1 MRLSAFFQVSTTP
14 GRRHP
19 VMAGSGSATPAI
31 SKRILTCR
39 QTTWDE
45 SPSGGGGHRAGRRA
59 RSGRRASHREPSDA
73 EAWIVVPMYQPR
85 PHRLNPWCRPCGAVC
100 RGIGAPRGSDPL
112 VLSLPARGFNAWVC
126 WESWRASAKQYG
138 IPATRSWTSSATSGA
153 VVDGVG
159 AVAGFIERVGK
170 SAHLDDVIE
179 VGEQLGGW
187 AERVGL
193 NKFLRAADSPILD
206 GGQVV
211 IAGMKLTTGI
221 GEPEHGDRFG
231 RGGARFHD
239 AGTTLRSAQP
249 TASWSGE
256 GADSYA
262 AQNIQQTART
272 KAIAAVD
279 HEVHRVIAE
288 EAFQVGFHRD
298 HLDDWSNFLAD
309 FGLVT
314 FALGLIPGVGQELKA
329 AAELHAVLA
338 AVISSSTELHQMS
351 SEAEANAANL
361 QQLVARYENVAQTA
375 NLSPTGADPGPPP
388 PPPPPQPSA
397 PPEQS
402 PTGGPHDQQPGNGPA
417 TSPTPTPTPP
427 APMPAPSGP
436 VRSAPSMPA
445 AGGSGSGGGAGSPIE
460 RWTSRSAS
468 VDMPAPAEVP
478 TRTASGSTG
487 APPSSGAL
495 PGVSGGITA
504 QPDGGGRSSTG
515 GVRCPVGP
523 HQGRS
528 AGGHAARGREAGR
541 GAWPHGEEGEDDKDN
556 DGEPDSEEDLNEDLD
571 GDGKP
576 DADHEEKAGA
586 HEDTPKKDQPAA
598 AAGGVDGGRAPVH
611 IEMDVDTEQL
621 LTPMTV
627 TVDSYG
633 RVGQPSS
640 AFFWRYPGQ
649 RRRRSSDRS
658 PGPSCVEVI
667 RRRGPAGPA
676 PRRSPARPRRPRRR

>member
-1 MRLSAFFQVSTTP
+1 MGLLGKLESFGKAV
-14 GRRHP
+14 
-19 VMAGSGSATPAI
+19 
-31 SKRILTCR
+31 
-39 QTTWDE
+39 WDTGNE
-45 SPSGGGGHRAGRRA
+45 
-59 RSGRRASHREPSDA
+59 
-73 EAWIVVPMYQPR
+73 VVD
-85 PHRLNPWCRPCGAVC
+85 V
-100 RGIGAPRGSDPL
+100 IGD
-112 VLSLPARGFNAWVC
+112 V
-126 WESWRASAKQYG
+126 
-138 IPATRSWTSSATSGA
+138 GA
-153 VVDGVG
+153 VVEGVG

-179 VGEQLGGW
+179 VGERLGGW

-262 AQNIQQTART
+262 AQNVQQTART

-314 FALGLIPGVGQELKA
+314 FAMGLIPGVGQELKA
-329 AAELHAVLA
+329 AAELQAVLA
-338 AVISSSTELHQMS
+338 AVMSSSTELYQMS
-351 SEAEANAANL
+351 SEAEANAAKL

-375 NLSPTGADPGPPP
+375 NLSPTGVDPGPPP

-402 PTGGPHDQQPGNGPA
+402 PTDGPHDQQPGNGPA
-417 TSPTPTPTPP
+417 TSPTPTPSPP

-445 AGGSGSGGGAGSPIE
+445 AGGSGSGGGAGSP
-460 RWTSRSAS
+460 TSGGRPAAPS
-468 VDMPAPAEVP
+468 VDMPASPEVP

-487 APPSSGAL
+487 APPAAGAL
-495 PGVSGGITA
+495 PGVSGGMPPSPMGA
-504 QPDGGGRSSTG
+504 GAAPPAAS
-515 GVRCPVGP
+515 GVPVALIKEAV
-523 HQGRS
+523 Q
-528 AGGHAARGREAGR
+528 AAMQREAEKQAEAR
-541 GAWPHGEEGEDDKDN
+541 KSDGEEDADDKDK
-556 DGEPDSEEDLNEDLD
+556 DGKPDAEKDLEKDKD

-576 DADHEEKAGA
+576 DADHEEKVEAD
-586 HEDTPKKDQPAA
+586 EKDQPAA

-611 IEMDVDTEQL
+611 IEMDIDTEQL

-627 TVDSYG
+627 TLDRENPIGS
-633 RVGQPSS
+633 PPAS
-640 AFFWRYPGQ
+640 AT
-649 RRRRSSDRS
+649 
-658 PGPSCVEVI
+658 
-667 RRRGPAGPA
+667 
-676 PRRSPARPRRPRRR
+676 

>member
-1 MRLSAFFQVSTTP
+1 MGLLGKLESFGKAV
-14 GRRHP
+14 
-19 VMAGSGSATPAI
+19 
-31 SKRILTCR
+31 
-39 QTTWDE
+39 WDTGNE
-45 SPSGGGGHRAGRRA
+45 
-59 RSGRRASHREPSDA
+59 
-73 EAWIVVPMYQPR
+73 VVD
-85 PHRLNPWCRPCGAVC
+85 V
-100 RGIGAPRGSDPL
+100 IGD
-112 VLSLPARGFNAWVC
+112 V
-126 WESWRASAKQYG
+126 
-138 IPATRSWTSSATSGA
+138 GA
-153 VVDGVG
+153 VVEGVG

-179 VGEQLGGW
+179 VGERLGGW

-262 AQNIQQTART
+262 AQNVQQTART

-314 FALGLIPGVGQELKA
+314 FAMGLIPGVGQELKA
-329 AAELHAVLA
+329 AAELQAVLA
-338 AVISSSTELHQMS
+338 AVISSSTELYQMS
-351 SEAEANAANL
+351 SEAEANAAKL
-361 QQLVARYENVAQTA
+361 QQLVARYQNVAQTA
-375 NLSPTGADPGPPP
+375 NLSPTGVDPGPPP

-402 PTGGPHDQQPGNGPA
+402 PTDGPRDQQPGNGPA
-417 TSPTPTPTPP
+417 TSPTPTPSPP
-427 APMPAPSGP
+427 ARMPAPSGP

-445 AGGSGSGGGAGSPIE
+445 AGGSGSGGGAGSP
-460 RWTSRSAS
+460 TSGGRPAAPS
-468 VDMPAPAEVP
+468 VDMAASPEVP

-487 APPSSGAL
+487 APPRRGCPARSFGRHA
-495 PGVSGGITA
+495 A
-504 QPDGGGRSSTG
+504 EPDGGGRRSTG
-515 GVRCPVGP
+515 GVRCPGGP
-523 HQGRS
+523 HQGGS

-541 GAWPHGEEGEDDKDN
+541 GA
-556 DGEPDSEEDLNEDLD
+556 
-571 GDGKP
+571 
-576 DADHEEKAGA
+576 
-586 HEDTPKKDQPAA
+586 
-598 AAGGVDGGRAPVH
+598 
-611 IEMDVDTEQL
+611 
-621 LTPMTV
+621 
-627 TVDSYG
+627 
-633 RVGQPSS
+633 
-640 AFFWRYPGQ
+640 
-649 RRRRSSDRS
+649 
-658 PGPSCVEVI
+658 
-667 RRRGPAGPA
+667 
-676 PRRSPARPRRPRRR
+676 